1 MIAVTNSNIGISLVP
16 RSFYGAITMKRFAIL
31 LGVALTSVSAQ
42 AGGLLSASDLKGAR
56 IKQQGRIVIS
66 NDKTHITA
74 FQLHNDI
81 RTALVKL
88 RSMPSLAYRPFGS
101 AVYDSKAPI
110 NSPVPVYL
118 APIFAEAA
126 QQHGLDARLLA
137 AVARRESRFTSS
149 AVSPVG
155 ARGVMQLMPGTAE
168 FLGVTDSFDAR
179 QNIFGGAKYLRML
192 LDTFRG
198 DLDLSL
204 AAYNAGPGAV
214 RKYRG
219 IPPYRET
226 MAYVA
231 AIRSDY
237 EASLHAH
244 AR

>member
-1 MIAVTNSNIGISLVP
+1 
-16 RSFYGAITMKRFAIL
+16 MKKLAAIL
-31 LGVALTSVSAQ
+31 SVFLIAVSAQ
-42 AGGLLSASDLKGAR
+42 AGGLLSAADMKGAG
-56 IKQQGRIVIS
+56 IKRPGKIVIS

-74 FQLHNDI
+74 YQLHEEI
-81 RTALVKL
+81 KTALVKL

-101 AVYDSKAPI
+101 AVYDSNAALTA
-110 NSPVPVYL
+110 PVPVYL

-126 QQHGLDARLLA
+126 RQNGLDPRLLA
-137 AVARRESRFTSS
+137 AVARRESRFTPS

-155 ARGVMQLMPGTAE
+155 ARGVMQLMPATAR
-168 FLGVTDSFDAR
+168 FLGVSDSLDAR

-198 DLDLSL
+198 DLDLTL

-214 RKYRG
+214 QKYRG

-237 EASLHAH
+237 QASLSAQ
-244 AR
+244 